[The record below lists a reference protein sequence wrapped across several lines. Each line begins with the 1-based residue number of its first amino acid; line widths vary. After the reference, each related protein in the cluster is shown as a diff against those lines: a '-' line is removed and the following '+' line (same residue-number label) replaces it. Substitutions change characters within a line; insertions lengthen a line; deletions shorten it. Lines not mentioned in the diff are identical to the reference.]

1 MGIGSVM
8 QHKAIFL
15 DRDGVLNAAIIK
27 DGKPYP
33 PASINELIIPFGVL
47 DALTNLKKAGFLLIA
62 ATNQP
67 DVARGKVTR
76 TSVELINNALMSQL
90 PLDDLRVCFH
100 DDAEHC
106 ACRKPAPG
114 LLQAAALDHH
124 IHLNNSFMIGDRWK
138 DIEAGQR
145 AGCQTIWLDYQY
157 AEKSP
162 DKAPDYTTTTLMDAA
177 NWIIKNTTRSS
188 KCNESRI

>member
-1 MGIGSVM
+1 MGIRNVM
-8 QHKAIFL
+8 QHKAVFL

-33 PASINELIIPFGVL
+33 PASIQELVIPLGVL
-47 DALTNLKKAGFLLIA
+47 DALTKLKAAGFLLIG

-67 DVARGKVTR
+67 DVARGTVAR
-76 TSVELINNALMSQL
+76 AWVENINNTLMSQL

-114 LLQAAALDHH
+114 LLLAAAIDHN
-124 IHLNNSFMIGDRWK
+124 INLKNSFMIGDRWK
-138 DIEAGQR
+138 DVEAGQR
-145 AGCQTIWLDYQY
+145 AACKTIWLNHHY

-162 DKAPDYTTTTLMDAA
+162 DPAPDYTTSTLTEAA
-177 NWIIKNTTRSS
+177 NWIIINTPVL
-188 KCNESRI
+188 